1 MAKLKA
7 PLLSLGASGSIAKTL
22 TFFNWKGINVV
33 REWVSPANPNTALQ
47 QVQRGYLTTLVDAVH
62 ASQARATFPLVQ
74 VDQVAYSAL
83 ASTLARVMTWFNMA
97 CKLGID
103 ALRLSDGYC
112 VYSNG
117 MLVDADK
124 DDFRPRVY
132 FTDNGVLQVAD
143 GKFFLGT
150 TPTSLIQSETA
161 VINPAVHA
169 ELNALNGFS
178 GLTAG
183 SKYYWQFRPDAAD
196 PCEGSDS
203 GIYYGYAT

>member
-22 TFFNWKGINVV
+22 TYFTWKGLNVV
-33 REWVSPANPNTALQ
+33 REHVVPSNPNTALQ
-47 QVQRGYLTTLVDAVH
+47 QTQRAYLTTMVDAIH
-62 ASQARATFPLVQ
+62 AAQAHGTPLVQ

-83 ASTLARVMTWFNMA
+83 ASTLAKVMTWFNMA
-97 CKLGID
+97 CKLGLD
-103 ALRLSDGYC
+103 ALRAGDGRAVYRAGQMSDT
-112 VYSNG
+112 
-117 MLVDADK
+117 DK
-124 DDFRPRVY
+124 DDFRPWIG
-132 FTDNGVLQVAD
+132 FTDDGVLMVTA
-143 GKFFLGT
+143 GKFYLGST
-150 TPTSLIQSETA
+150 KTALITASGAA
-161 VINPAVHA
+161 VIVANTSA
-169 ELNALNGFS
+169 ALAALAGFS